1 MGWQGVPTNENA
13 GEANTMIVLFRILAL
28 SLGSFAVGTGAYVVA
43 GVLVDIAEDLSVPVA
58 TTGLL
63 VTIFA
68 LTFAIASPVL
78 VAATSGV
85 ARRRLIIGALILFA
99 LANAAAA
106 LVPTFSL
113 LLLVRVFAALGA
125 AVFTPVAS
133 AFAASLASPGMRGR
147 ALSVRL
153 IGTTVAFL
161 VGVPVGTVISGY
173 YGWRM
178 SFILVAALAA
188 VAALGARALLPDV
201 GASADGTFLSHLSIV
216 RRGAVVGVLGLT
228 VLALMAS
235 FVVLTYV
242 RPLLESLTG
251 FGTEGIGLMLAI
263 FGLASI
269 PGTLLGG
276 YAADRWGYRVSM
288 TVMLAVLSAS
298 LLSFSLIFAV
308 EAGSILVILATVVT
322 LVAWSIATFAQFPLQ
337 QYRLIGV
344 APQEQSTVLSLNAS
358 AIQAGQGMGAGFGAL
373 ILHYGSLAGLGWG
386 GALCTLVALVVL
398 GYERTIS
405 PLQGPHGKRREP
417 D

>member
-1 MGWQGVPTNENA
+1 M
-13 GEANTMIVLFRILAL
+13 MIFRILTL

-58 TTGLL
+58 TTGHL

-68 LTFAIASPVL
+68 LTFAVASPVL
-78 VAATSGV
+78 VAATSSV
-85 ARRRLIIGALILFA
+85 ARRRLIVGALILFV

-106 LVPTFSL
+106 LVPTFSWL
-113 LLLVRVFAALGA
+113 LLARVVAALGA
-125 AVFTPVAS
+125 AVYTPVAS
-133 AFAASLASPGMRGR
+133 AFAASLASPGMQGR
-147 ALSVRL
+147 ALSVRT
-153 IGTTVAFL
+153 IGSTVAFL
-161 VGVPVGTVISGY
+161 VGIPVGTVISGY

-188 VAALGARALLPDV
+188 VAALGARAVLPEV
-201 GASADGTFLSHLSIV
+201 SASTHGTFLSHLAVV

-298 LLSFSLIFAV
+298 LLSFSLIFAI
-308 EAGSILVILATVVT
+308 EAGSVVATLATVVV
-322 LVAWSIATFAQFPLQ
+322 LVAWSVATFAQFPLQ
-337 QYRLIGV
+337 QYRLIGI
-344 APQEQSTVLSLNAS
+344 APQEQGTVLSLNAS
-358 AIQAGQGMGAGFGAL
+358 AIQAGQGIGAGVGAL
-373 ILHYGSLAGLGWG
+373 ILHYGSVASLGWG
-386 GALCTLVALVVL
+386 GALCTLVALVGL
-398 GYERTIS
+398 GYGRS
-405 PLQGPHGKRREP
+405 VRPLQAPHEKMREP
-417 D
+417 R

>member
-1 MGWQGVPTNENA
+1 MMVC
-13 GEANTMIVLFRILAL
+13 FRILTL
-28 SLGSFAVGTGAYVVA
+28 SLGSFAVGTGAYGVA

-68 LTFAIASPVL
+68 LTFALASPVL
-78 VAATSGV
+78 VAATSSV
-85 ARRRLIIGALILFA
+85 ARRRLIVGALILFA

-106 LVPTFSL
+106 LVSSFSL
-113 LLLVRVFAALGA
+113 LLLARVVAALGA

-133 AFAASLASPGMRGR
+133 AFAANLASPGMRGR

-188 VAALGARALLPDV
+188 AAALGTRVLLPDV

-298 LLSFSLIFAV
+298 LLAFSLIFAV
-308 EAGSILVILATVVT
+308 EAGSMGVILATVVT
-322 LVAWSIATFAQFPLQ
+322 LVGWSIATFAQFPLQ

-358 AIQAGQGMGAGFGAL
+358 AIQAGQGMGAGLGAL

-386 GALCTLVALVVL
+386 GALCTLVALVLL

-405 PLQGPHGKRREP
+405 PPQEPHGKRPEP
-417 D
+417 HRGAIGYLHHAPVRGW